1 MEEKKEKRFK
11 THEVDMVGNY
21 TVIVDSQTG
30 VNYLQV
36 TSVNYGMAIVPLLK
50 PDGTPIVTR
59 DE

>member
-1 MEEKKEKRFK
+1 MFGGKKEKRFK
-11 THEVDMVGNY
+11 THEVDMLGNS
-21 TVIVDSQTG
+21 VIVDSQTG

-36 TSVNYGMAIVPLLK
+36 TSINYGMAIVPLLK

>member
-1 MEEKKEKRFK
+1 ML
-11 THEVDMVGNY
+11 GNY

-36 TSVNYGMAIVPLLK
+36 TSINYGMANVPLLN